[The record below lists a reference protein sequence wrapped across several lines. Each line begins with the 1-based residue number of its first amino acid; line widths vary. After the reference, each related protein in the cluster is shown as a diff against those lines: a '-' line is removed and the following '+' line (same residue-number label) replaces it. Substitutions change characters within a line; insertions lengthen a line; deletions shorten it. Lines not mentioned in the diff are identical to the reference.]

1 MMRNVQL
8 SDTDARI
15 AHNTRAF
22 ALERLTDR
30 EFLEWA
36 RLLRSDQV
44 AERAALREVLD
55 FRIKD
60 LAEPYAQAW
69 RYLFE
74 FWDAPFAETSYDRL
88 LLKRDLKSRASQS
101 ETISLIVS
109 AVRPW
114 IRLESARKYEAFGH
128 KRAKN
133 PKTIGDIFWVSME
146 GGEPLTPDEL
156 DLKNN
161 DDRDFLFELA
171 LALNASLLSGL
182 NQARSIGMIAGDADA
197 TTWLVH
203 RVYFVPPDQYP
214 EGGGEPDRYKK
225 GFAPT
230 TKLLFATVE
239 QLAKIDTK
247 AALRAI
253 SSWDVDRWKLYKRL
267 WAAAARGA
275 SLVDASEVA
284 DFLVNLDDREF
295 WWTDAFPEFAELR
308 ALRWSSLPDRV
319 RKRLERRLIKG
330 EPPARLMKRLGK
342 EQALQAVLR
351 RSTIEMQ
358 RIKIA
363 GGELSETAN
372 NWLENARSAQAPQV
386 PVTAVTQGFSVG
398 VRTVVEDTVS
408 DPTFDHI
415 PSSRLIEELARHLSD
430 EGWDSKGRAASEFI
444 GRNPSLMLD
453 LLSDPAYTPARAKV
467 WQALGYSFRPVDINA
482 TRATATPEDIALVP
496 TAFRMCTLIT
506 STDTKILDAALSGL
520 TSWISTWDRLL
531 NGEDTYIR
539 AWLTLWPLA
548 VVQTNRS
555 PKTDTPLR
563 DRSFSTPVGNL
574 VDGFIR
580 AIPNFKPGALARE
593 PWSDVLVALA
603 EATGEAALQ
612 ACYQL
617 MMFFDYFWSADRD
630 WVKKQ
635 LLAALVDAKAS
646 SLELWQAFAE
656 TEHLP
661 AREVLREV
669 GSRMI
674 EVAAGSELPGDIRG
688 ALAQRAIFAT
698 IIDMRDGQPAVI
710 PSALIQQ
717 MLRIGGDTVRA
728 RALRAMKKYLK
739 DAGGA
744 AQPPADRFALIKEL
758 FENVW
763 PKELTLS
770 SPTLS
775 YALADFPA
783 AAGPKFADAADL
795 ILPFLAPFQCWS
807 LWDYGVLDRSESGN
821 KIGCVDTPRDAAAFL
836 AILDKTVG
844 SEEGAVIPNGLDRAL
859 RHISERNPRLEN
871 DVRYQ
876 RLLTLSRR

>member
-1 MMRNVQL
+1 MRTVKL
-8 SDTDARI
+8 SDIDARI
-15 AHNTRAF
+15 AQNTRAF

-44 AERAALREVLD
+44 AERAALRDLLD

-60 LAEPYAQAW
+60 LGEPYASAW
-69 RYLFE
+69 QYLFE

-109 AVRPW
+109 SVRPW

-128 KRAKN
+128 KRARH
-133 PKTIGDIFWVSME
+133 PKTIGDIFWISME
-146 GGEPLTPDEL
+146 GGEPPTPDEI

-161 DDRDFLFELA
+161 EDRDFLFELA

-182 NQARSIGMIAGDADA
+182 NQARRIGMIAGDADA

-203 RVYFVPPDQYP
+203 RVYFVPPNQYP

-239 QLAKIDTK
+239 QLARIDQK

-267 WAAAARGA
+267 WAAAAREA
-275 SLVDASEVA
+275 SLISASDVA
-284 DFLVNLDDREF
+284 EFLVKLDDREF

-308 ALRWSSLPDRV
+308 ALRWSSLPDLV
-319 RKRLERRLIKG
+319 RTRLERRLIKG
-330 EPPARLMKRLGK
+330 EPPGRLIKRLGK
-342 EQALQAVLR
+342 DEALEAVTR
-351 RSTIEMQ
+351 RSAIELQ

-363 GGELSETAN
+363 GGQLSDVAD
-372 NWLENARSAQAPQV
+372 NWLHNALSAQAAQV
-386 PVTAVTQGFSVG
+386 PITGVTQGFNVG
-398 VRTVVEDTVS
+398 VRTVLEDTVS
-408 DPTFDHI
+408 DPTFDDI
-415 PSSRLIEELARHLSD
+415 PSSRLIEELARQLSD
-430 EGWDSKGRAASEFI
+430 EGWDSKSRAASDYI
-444 GRNPSLMLD
+444 GRNPDLILD
-453 LLSDPAYTPARAKV
+453 LLSDATYTAARAKV

-482 TRATATPEDIALVP
+482 TRQKATPEDMSLVP
-496 TAFRMCTLIT
+496 TALKMCAVIATT
-506 STDTKILDAALSGL
+506 EMKILDAALPGL
-520 TSWISTWDRLL
+520 TSWMSTWDRLL
-531 NGEDTYIR
+531 NGEDGYIS
-539 AWLTLWPLA
+539 AWLTLWPMA
-548 VVQTNRS
+548 VVQTNNA
-555 PKTDTPLR
+555 PKIDTPLR

-580 AIPNFKPGALARE
+580 AIPNFKSGTLARE
-593 PWSDVLVALA
+593 PWSNVLVALA
-603 EATGEAALQ
+603 DATGEAALQ
-612 ACYQL
+612 ARYQL
-617 MMFFDYFWSADRD
+617 MRFFDYFWSTDRD
-630 WVKKQ
+630 WVKRH
-635 LLAALVDAKAS
+635 LLAPLLDAKAS
-646 SLELWQAFAE
+646 SIELWQAFAE
-656 TEHLP
+656 TEYLP
-661 AREVLREV
+661 AREVLEAV
-669 GSRMI
+669 GPRMI
-674 EVAAGSELPGDIRG
+674 EVAAGSELPADIRG
-688 ALAQRAIFAT
+688 ALAQRSIFAT
-698 IIDMRDGQPAVI
+698 IIDMRDDHPPTI
-710 PSALIQQ
+710 PSDLIQQ
-717 MLRIGGDTVRA
+717 MLRIGGDDVRA

-739 DAGGA
+739 EPGGTP
-744 AQPPADRFALIKEL
+744 QPPAERFSLIKEL

-770 SPTLS
+770 SPALS
-775 YALADFPA
+775 DALADFPA
-783 AAGPKFADAADL
+783 AAGQCFADAADL
-795 ILPFLAPFQCWS
+795 VLPYLTPFQCWS
-807 LWDYGVLDRSESGN
+807 LWEYGILDRSENGN
-821 KIGCVDTPRDAAAFL
+821 TIGGIHTPRDAVALL

-859 RHISERNPRLEN
+859 RHISERNSRLEN